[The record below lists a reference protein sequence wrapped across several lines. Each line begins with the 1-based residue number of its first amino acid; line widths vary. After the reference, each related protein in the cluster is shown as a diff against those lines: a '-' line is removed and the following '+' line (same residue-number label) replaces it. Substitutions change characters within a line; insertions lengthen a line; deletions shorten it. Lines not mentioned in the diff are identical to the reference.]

1 MFYYLNPSYKKSAT
15 LTSRFFSVHKLKL
28 LSLLTWLY

>member
-1 MFYYLNPSYKKSAT
+1 MLYYLNPSYKKSDSDES
-15 LTSRFFSVHKLKL
+15 LFSVHKLKL